1 MERMRSYIVLCEV
14 EYESEDGVEYVH
26 HNHIACGPF
35 KSERAAGNFMV
46 ENIKNRDPLKAVLSK
61 SCGRNISSLGDF
73 QVVEMKE
80 WTEVLHGEL
89 EEEHR
94 RFTSR

>member
-1 MERMRSYIVLCEV
+1 MRSYIVLCKVKYEVKDNV
-14 EYESEDGVEYVH
+14 EYAH

-46 ENIKNRDPLKAVLSK
+46 ENIKNKEPLKAVLSK
-61 SCGRNISSLGDF
+61 SCERNISSLGDF

-80 WTEVLHGEL
+80 WTDVLYREL
-89 EEEHR
+89 EEERR
-94 RFTSR
+94 RFNNM

>member
-1 MERMRSYIVLCEV
+1 MKSYIVLCEV
-14 EYESEDGVEYVH
+14 KYEIDDDVEYAH
-26 HNHIACGPF
+26 HNQTAFGPF

-46 ENIKNRDPLKAVLSK
+46 ENINNREPLKAVLSK
-61 SCGRNISSLGDF
+61 SCGKNISSLGDF
-73 QVVEMKE
+73 QVVELKE
-80 WTEVLHGEL
+80 WTDVLHGEL

>member
-1 MERMRSYIVLCEV
+1 MKAYIVLCEV
-14 EYESEDGVEYVH
+14 KYQNEDDVEYVH

-46 ENIKNRDPLKAVLSK
+46 ENIKNKGPLKAVLSK

-80 WTEVLHGEL
+80 WTDVLYREL
-89 EEEHR
+89 EEEQK
-94 RFTSR
+94 RFNSM